1 MLTSNLNTSGS
12 RTLNWK
18 RCQGSLRQG
27 GLCLTRWLGFS
38 QPRAEGQG
46 SVLGPETACDD
57 VDIETDQGLRGWKRI
72 QVHCIIFC
80 VHQARR
86 ALWRCLSSESRAFM
100 AGATWTRK
108 RLPKSSGV
116 LNIRPPLWGVE
127 GEYPKF
133 PAVFTSET
141 CNWSEAVFK
150 VRGFLRDTSVR
161 AAVPT
166 IPSGLSGWKKKS
178 EMVVAMK

>member
-1 MLTSNLNTSGS
+1 MLMSNLNTSGS

-141 CNWSEAVFK
+141 CN
-150 VRGFLRDTSVR
+150 
-161 AAVPT
+161 
-166 IPSGLSGWKKKS
+166 
-178 EMVVAMK
+178 